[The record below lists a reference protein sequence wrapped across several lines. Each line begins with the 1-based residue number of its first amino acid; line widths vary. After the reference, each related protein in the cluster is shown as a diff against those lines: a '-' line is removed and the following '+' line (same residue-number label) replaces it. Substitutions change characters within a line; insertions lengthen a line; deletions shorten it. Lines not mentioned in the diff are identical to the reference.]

1 MMKMRYLLA
10 DPRFMARDNEG
21 EGEGTSDSTPAD
33 DAVAQAAAAADAA
46 AAAGQTFTQDQVN
59 EIVVKRNKKV
69 RQQLETAEQ
78 TVEKLLKTQNLSAQD
93 RSGLEAQLEDLQ
105 TQLRTKE
112 QQAVYEQKKAAA
124 EYNARLDET
133 TSKLD
138 FYRNQF
144 ETTTRDNAI
153 LSAASQHD
161 AYNPEQFISV
171 LSPRTE
177 IVEETNEA
185 GEKTGRLVPRVKV
198 QKAAEDGTVAEV
210 YVTPAEAIEEMKADV
225 DKYGNLFRGN
235 VAKGIGEGSNS
246 TFAGKSS
253 VDMSKVSDADYFA
266 NREQYAKQL
275 GIRDRRRTL

>member
-1 MMKMRYLLA
+1 MKMRYLLA

-21 EGEGTSDSTPAD
+21 EGAEGDPAPESTPA
-33 DAVAQAAAAADAA
+33 ADANA
-46 AAAGQTFTQDQVN
+46 VPAGTTFTQEQVN

-69 RQQLETAEQ
+69 RQQLETAES
-78 TVEKLLKTQNLSAQD
+78 TVEKLLKTQNLSVED
-93 RSGLEAQLEDLQ
+93 RSAMEAQLEDLQ
-105 TQLRTKE
+105 GQLRTKE
-112 QQAVYEQKKAAA
+112 QQAQYEQKKAQA
-124 EYNARLDET
+124 EYNAKLEQT
-133 TSKLD
+133 TGQLD

-177 IVEETNEA
+177 IVEETNEQ

-198 QKAAEDGTVAEV
+198 QKKAEDGTVAEV
-210 YVTPAEAIEEMKADV
+210 YVTPAEAIESMKADV

-246 TFAGKSS
+246 AFAGNSNA
-253 VDMSKVSDADYFA
+253 DMSKVSTEEYFA

-275 GIRDRRRTL
+275 GIRERRRTL